1 MHACHYAV
9 LLCVNLLWQDVQSQ
23 SLHAV
28 QSSDIHQSSESL
40 SEQQKM
46 ERNKAPQSS
55 AAIVKGSTCAW
66 CTHRIVGRSANQ
78 WVDHKS
84 INYWNIKNRI
94 QQDGRSAPIPSVMAS
109 LWSGLRLCRLHEVL
123 PSKSSQ
129 IVSHLKTNQ
138 NTKCCWYHEDLTSD
152 TAGLG
157 KAKLKCFKS
166 SCQKEKSG
174 FDLDFYKPTSIWI
187 W

>member
-1 MHACHYAV
+1 MLYSSVSISFDRTSKAKACMPFKVPTYINHLKAS
-9 LLCVNLLWQDVQSQ
+9 VNSR
-23 SLHAV
+23 
-28 QSSDIHQSSESL
+28 
-40 SEQQKM
+40 KM